1 MKITK
6 NLNFTNFRNKNSSL
20 NIINLLYKLL
30 GEDNHIL
37 NSLSKSYKNNFGKKL
52 IYKYK
57 NFSNINII
65 GMGGSILGSKC
76 IFNFFKH
83 KIKKKFNFYDR
94 YIDKNFSGNL
104 KKKNFKFNYIKVWK
118 YIRNNM

>member
-37 NSLSKSYKNNFGKKL
+37 NSLSKSYKNNFGKKD
-52 IYKYK
+52 
-57 NFSNINII
+57 
-65 GMGGSILGSKC
+65 
-76 IFNFFKH
+76 
-83 KIKKKFNFYDR
+83 IK
-94 YIDKNFSGNL
+94 
-104 KKKNFKFNYIKVWK
+104 
-118 YIRNNM
+118 